1 MYNGLIIEKG
11 KIMRKL
17 KLDEFNKTSGTSYQ
31 GSVMTSLTS
40 LKNILGAP
48 SVTYADIDSKTR
60 NEYLIEFD
68 DGLVATIYDYKEY
81 RAYDDDEIIEFHI
94 GGFNALPVTR
104 IQILL

>member
-1 MYNGLIIEKG
+1 MIITIKRE

-31 GSVMTSLTS
+31 GSVMTSLS
-40 LKNILGAP
+40 NLKNIFEAP

-81 RAYDDDEIIEFHI
+81 RAYDDDEILEFHI
-94 GGFNALPVTR
+94 GGFNALTVSR
-104 IQILL
+104 IQNLLS

>member
-1 MYNGLIIEKG
+1 MIITIKRE

-94 GGFNALPVTR
+94 GGFDKRAVNEVR
-104 IQILL
+104 RVF